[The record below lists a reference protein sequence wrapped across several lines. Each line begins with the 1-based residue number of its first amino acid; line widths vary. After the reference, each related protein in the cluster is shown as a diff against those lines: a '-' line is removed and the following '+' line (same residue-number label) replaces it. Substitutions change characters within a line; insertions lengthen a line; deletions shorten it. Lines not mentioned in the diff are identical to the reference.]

1 MERAAQE
8 TTPSLWHYI
17 ISQNYTM
24 TENRLKMLNMLKS
37 QVLKHVKD
45 KDFS

>member
-1 MERAAQE
+1 MERAAQD
-8 TTPSLWHYI
+8 TTPSLWHY